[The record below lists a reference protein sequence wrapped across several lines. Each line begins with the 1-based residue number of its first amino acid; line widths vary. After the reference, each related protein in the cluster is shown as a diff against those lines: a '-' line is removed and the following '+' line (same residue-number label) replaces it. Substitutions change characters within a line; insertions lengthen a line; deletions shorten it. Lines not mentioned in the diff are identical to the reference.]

1 MLKTFLNGSSENK
14 LLLHEFFFT
23 PNRETNIFAIKQYI
37 RQTFYIEEHDIDVI
51 PTSTAKA
58 TIFKF
63 EIKPF
68 TPL

>member
-1 MLKTFLNGSSENK
+1 M
-14 LLLHEFFFT
+14 LLHEFFFT
-23 PNRETNIFAIKQYI
+23 ANRETNIFAIKQYI
-37 RQTFYIEEHDIDVI
+37 RQTFYIEEHDIEVI
-51 PTSTAKA
+51 PTSNNQA